1 MSHARQQI
9 RDAVFTQLGT
19 SIGGGVGSN
28 KFKSRVYPH
37 DTLPCV
43 SVYTRNDQV
52 DVDSSA
58 MGDSRGHVLEIVV
71 ECRVKATTG
80 YDDTL
85 DDIAS
90 SVESLIAADTT
101 LNDRVKDI
109 DLISTII
116 DLSDESDQPTVL
128 GVMTFETI
136 YRYERTDPE
145 RIIGLFYP

>member
-9 RDAVFTQLGT
+9 RDAAFTQLGT
-19 SIGGGVGSN
+19 TIGGGVGSN
-28 KFKSRVYPH
+28 KFKSRVYPC

-52 DVDSSA
+52 DYDSSG
-58 MGDSRGHVLEIVV
+58 MDGTRGHILELVV

-85 DDIAS
+85 DDIAA
-90 SVESLIAADTT
+90 SVETLIASDTT
-101 LNDRVKDI
+101 LGGRVKDI

-116 DLSDESDQPTVL
+116 DLSDDSDQPAL
-128 GVMTFETI
+128 LAVMTFEVV
-136 YRYERTDPE
+136 YRYNRTDPE
-145 RIIGLFYP
+145 TILG